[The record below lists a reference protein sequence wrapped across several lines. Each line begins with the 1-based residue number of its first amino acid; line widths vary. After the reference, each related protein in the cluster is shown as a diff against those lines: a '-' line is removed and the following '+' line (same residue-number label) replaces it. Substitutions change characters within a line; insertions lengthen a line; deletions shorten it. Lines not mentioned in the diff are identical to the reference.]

1 MDVGGV
7 LMYSFEWDQYK
18 SKINQSKEETKN
30 KLGIILVLFN
40 CFSCE

>member
-18 SKINQSKEETKN
+18 SKINQSKHGVTYEEVVN
-30 KLGIILVLFN
+30 HERGI
-40 CFSCE
+40 